1 MALRAAEQD
10 PNLGRKALKGRM
22 EQLVGLECGLGIRA
36 LTLGFDDRILVT

>member
-22 EQLVGLECGLGIRA
+22 EQLVGLECGLGIRERCY
-36 LTLGFDDRILVT
+36 GSHFGV